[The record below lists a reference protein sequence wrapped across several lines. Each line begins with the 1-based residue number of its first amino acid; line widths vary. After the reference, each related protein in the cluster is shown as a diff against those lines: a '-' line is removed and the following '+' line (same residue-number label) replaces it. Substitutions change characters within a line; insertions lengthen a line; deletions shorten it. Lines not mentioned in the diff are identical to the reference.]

1 VLGALFVHAIFY
13 SGFFE
18 DPITWLAIAVGAS
31 ALAARAGAADRL
43 AA

>member
-1 VLGALFVHAIFY
+1 MGSEMCIRDSFY